1 LPFEN
6 GLDFGA
12 HYHKLQITMKKPI
25 SFLSVATLV
34 IAYFS
39 AAPLAP
45 AHERDTFKIG
55 GKYYILTVGS
65 LNEPF
70 VVDNISG
77 VDLRVSQVAGPAGAG
92 SSKETGKG
100 TPLTGL
106 EQTLKVELAAGNKKE
121 TLSFDPSDEAPGSY
135 VANFIPTV
143 QTTYSY
149 RIFGTINNSP
159 IDLTFTCVTGEVSET
174 AEDSSQL
181 KVSDT
186 ITRINKVGAFACPA
200 PRKNMGF
207 PEPSLSSYELN
218 QNSQDLAEAAQM
230 AGKQAKTAQALSIV
244 GIIAGLLGI
253 AFAGIA
259 WKRK

>member
-1 LPFEN
+1 LPVEN

-12 HYHKLQITMKKPI
+12 YYHKLQITMKKQFPV
-25 SFLSVATLV
+25 LSVATLV
-34 IAYFS
+34 IAFFG
-39 AAPLAP
+39 AAPLAS

-55 GKYYILTVGS
+55 GKFYVLTVGS

-77 VDLRVSQVAGPAGAG
+77 VDLRVSQVAGPEGNG
-92 SSKETGKG
+92 SGKETGKG
-100 TPLTGL
+100 TPVTGL
-106 EQTLKVELAAGNKKE
+106 EQTLKVELAAGDKKE
-121 TLSFDPSDEAPGSY
+121 TLSFDPSDEAPGAY
-135 VANFIPTV
+135 AANFIPTV

-149 RIFGTINNSP
+149 RIFGTINGSS
-159 IDLTFTCVTGEVSET
+159 IDLTFTCAAGEVSET
-174 AEDSSQL
+174 AEDNSQL

-186 ITRINKVGAFACPA
+186 ITRLKKIGAFVCPA

-218 QNSQDLAEAAQM
+218 QNTQDLAAAAQT

-244 GIIAGLLGI
+244 GMVSGLLAL
-253 AFAGIA
+253 AFAGMV

>member
-1 LPFEN
+1 
-6 GLDFGA
+6 
-12 HYHKLQITMKKPI
+12 MKKPI

-39 AAPLAP
+39 AAPLAS

-159 IDLTFTCVTGEVSET
+159 VDLTFTCVTGEVSET

-186 ITRINKVGAFACPA
+186 IARINKVGAFACPA

-218 QNSQDLAEAAQM
+218 QNAQDLAVAAQM